1 MRAHWPALLS
11 FFLLFPAALQ
21 AQTQPAATSAAEAT
35 IKRPTDFRS
44 RAELRHE
51 YQNLPADGYRN
62 LLIPR
67 FEYAI
72 RPDLA
77 VRVETP
83 YVFHDPGDAGGDR
96 ASGRGDVLLRGAWR
110 ATQREGFALVLVTE
124 LFFDTASDPQLGQG
138 KNVVAPLVYAAI
150 DVPKWNSV
158 FFPNVQHYAS
168 VSGEEARSDVS
179 MTVLKPNLLTRW
191 SNSVYTFLEPQFLID
206 WERDAKAGFMVELE
220 MGKLVSRNTALWARP
235 GLGVVRND
243 LPQIYQWNLEI
254 GARYIF

>member
-1 MRAHWPALLS
+1 MRPYWLALLQV
-11 FFLLFPAALQ
+11 FLLLPVTPQ
-21 AQTQPAATSAAEAT
+21 AQTQPAPTSAAEAT

-51 YQNLPADGYRN
+51 YQNLPEDGYRN

-72 RPDLA
+72 RPDIA

-83 YVFHDPGDAGGDR
+83 YVFHDPGDASGDR
-96 ASGRGDVLLRGAWR
+96 TSGWGDLLLRGAWR

-124 LFFDTASDPQLGQG
+124 LFLDTASDPRLGQG
-138 KNVVAPLVYAAI
+138 KNVVAPLVYAAV
-150 DVPKWNSV
+150 DLPKWNSV

-168 VSGEEARSDVS
+168 VSGDDARTDVS
-179 MTVLKPNLLTRW
+179 MTVFKTNLLTRW
-191 SNSVYTFLEPQFLID
+191 SNSVYTFLEPQFLVD
-206 WERDAKAGFMVELE
+206 WERNAKAGFMVELE
-220 MGKLVSRNTALWARP
+220 LGKLTSRNTAVWARP

-243 LPQIYQWNLEI
+243 LPQIYQWNMEI